1 VQLQG
6 IKAMKKKDFKDWQF
20 EELNREFGY
29 KRHYKNFELLETW
42 LKADEP
48 VNDFELQQLEL
59 NRENLF
65 MHAEAWNE
73 DELKF
78 FFLSPLINLVSFKS
92 EHYNPFTQRK
102 MGAIIGDWNI
112 SGIVD
117 FIIATGIQNPYQPYF
132 FVHEYKSEKR
142 KDNDPLGQ
150 LLAEMI
156 VVQKNN
162 EVAFPLYGCYVVGR
176 FHFFVVLNDKEYS
189 VSDAFSATNEEDI
202 LQIFKMFRF
211 VKHEIDKH
219 FE

>member
-1 VQLQG
+1 
-6 IKAMKKKDFKDWQF
+6 MKKRDFKDWKF

-29 KRHYKNFELLETW
+29 KRHYKDFELLEIW
-42 LKADEP
+42 LKTQES
-48 VNDFELQQLEL
+48 VSDFEKQQLEVY
-59 NRENLF
+59 RKNLF
-65 MHAEAWNE
+65 IHAESWNE

-78 FFLSPLINLVSFKS
+78 FFLSQLIALVDFYG

-102 MGAIIGDWNI
+102 FGAIVGDWNI

-117 FIIATGIQNPYQPYF
+117 FVVATGIQDPYQPYF
-132 FVHEYKSEKR
+132 LLHEYKSEKR
-142 KDNDPLGQ
+142 RDNDPLGQ

-156 VVQKNN
+156 VARQNN
-162 EVAFPLYGCYVVGR
+162 DIKFPIYGCYVVGR
-176 FHFFVVLNDKEYS
+176 LHFFVVFTGKEYS
-189 VSDAFSATNEEDI
+189 VSKAFDSTEEDDI